1 MGPLH
6 FLYRQGEFRPIGRQA
21 EDYFTYQTK
30 TGGVNVFEASANLK
44 ELKAALWQGIEPCVR
59 AKAWRTLIQ
68 YTPFHCSDEKVVL
81 LRKRAEYRE
90 FIAMYAE
97 ERFVRQEDTVTL
109 ETIKLIKKDVLR
121 TLPDWQLFRNKNVQA
136 AMVRVLLIYAVR
148 QVNKTSVELLLA
160 RNERYACANIYC
172 FFERK
177 ISNNSTKFR
186 SSTF

>member
-21 EDYFTYQTK
+21 EDFFRYQAK
-30 TGGVNVFEASANLK
+30 SGGVNVFETSNSLK
-44 ELKAALWQGIEPCVR
+44 ELKGALWECIEPSVR
-59 AKAWRTLIQ
+59 PKAWRVLIQ

-97 ERFVRQEDTVTL
+97 ERFIAQEDTVTL

-121 TLPDWQLFRNKNVQA
+121 TLPDWQLFRNKYVQA

-148 QVNKTSVELLLA
+148 
-160 RNERYACANIYC
+160 
-172 FFERK
+172 
-177 ISNNSTKFR
+177 
-186 SSTF
+186 